1 MVLQM
6 CWGQGD
12 GITDVLGSRR
22 WYYRHVGVK
31 EMILQRCWGQG
42 DGHIHIQARQS
53 QWDNDDY
60 NTGNQASCHCTVK
73 SQDKHKNP
81 TSAQCGSNKAWFNP
95 KKHSHTKLASTWH
108 SKTKVSAYKKIAWWP
123 DSMSRDW
130 RWAVVW
136 SQCGVQ
142 HTAHQHVQVGPLSAG
157 PACHNSLCPLP
168 SNLSP

>member
-1 MVLQM
+1 MCWGQKRWSYRCAGVKRDGLTDVLGSKEMVLQMCWGQGDGLTDVLGLRRWSHRCAGVKEMVLQM

-95 KKHSHTKLASTWH
+95 KKHSHTKLAST
-108 SKTKVSAYKKIAWWP
+108 
-123 DSMSRDW
+123 
-130 RWAVVW
+130 
-136 SQCGVQ
+136 
-142 HTAHQHVQVGPLSAG
+142 
-157 PACHNSLCPLP
+157 
-168 SNLSP
+168 